1 MAEKQRQP
9 DASRTSTA
17 LVPYQSKVPS
27 VIPSLGNLD
36 AYIQAAN
43 RFPILSYEEEQNL
56 VKRLHENNDMQAGR
70 TLVMAHL
77 RLVIA
82 IARSYLGYGLPHADL
97 IQEGNIGLLKAIKHY
112 DPSHGARLM
121 TFAEYWI
128 RSEIQDYI
136 VKNWRQVKLA
146 TTKSQRKLFFNL
158 RSMRGENALTYSQA
172 NKIAHDLDVKPDEVL
187 EMEQRMYG
195 NETPIDLP
203 ADSNDED
210 DHGSAPIQWL
220 ASTENEPTAVLEQKD
235 EERMQQEGIRQALAS
250 LDERRRHVIMARWL
264 NTDDSGNNK
273 PKTLQELAEE
283 LGISA
288 ERVRQIEKN
297 ALIKMRKALTAPPD
311 EYV

>member
-17 LVPYQSKVPS
+17 LVPYQSKVL
-27 VIPSLGNLD
+27 PSLGNLD

-220 ASTENEPTAVLEQKD
+220 ASTENEPTVVLEQKD

-250 LDERRRHVIMARWL
+250 LDERSRHVIMARWL

>member
-1 MAEKQRQP
+1 MADTK
-9 DASRTSTA
+9 SKTTSTANA

-36 AYIQAAN
+36 AYIQTAN

-56 VKRLHENNDMQAGR
+56 VERLHKNNDMAAGR
-70 TLVMAHL
+70 ALVLAHL

-82 IARSYLGYGLPHADL
+82 IARSYLGYGIPHADL

-112 DPSHGARLM
+112 DPTHGARLM

-136 VKNWRQVKLA
+136 IKNWRQVKLA

-172 NKIAHDLDVKPDEVL
+172 NQIAQKLDVKPSEVL

-203 ADSNDED
+203 ADSNSSDAENS
-210 DHGSAPIQWL
+210 SAPIQWL
-220 ASTENEPTAVLEQKD
+220 SSTEDEPTTILEQKD

-250 LDERRRHVIMARWL
+250 LDERSRHVIMARWL
-264 NTDDSGNNK
+264 NVDDNGNNT
-273 PKTLQELAEE
+273 PKTLQELAQE
-283 LGISA
+283 LGVSA

-297 ALIKMRKALTAPPD
+297 ALIKMRKALTAPSD

>member
-1 MAEKQRQP
+1 MKNP
-9 DASRTSTA
+9 SPKTVGTSNA

-43 RFPILSYEEEQNL
+43 RFPILSYEEEQKL
-56 VKRLHENNDMQAGR
+56 VERLHKNNDMAAGR
-70 TLVMAHL
+70 ALVMAHL

-82 IARSYLGYGLPHADL
+82 IARSYLGYGIPHADL

-112 DPSHGARLM
+112 DPNHGARLM

-172 NKIAHDLDVKPDEVL
+172 NQIAHELDVKPSEVL

-203 ADSNDED
+203 TDSSDTED
-210 DHGSAPIQWL
+210 DRSSAPIQWL
-220 ASTENEPTAVLEQKD
+220 ASTENEP
-235 EERMQQEGIRQALAS
+235 
-250 LDERRRHVIMARWL
+250 
-264 NTDDSGNNK
+264 
-273 PKTLQELAEE
+273 
-283 LGISA
+283 
-288 ERVRQIEKN
+288 
-297 ALIKMRKALTAPPD
+297 
-311 EYV
+311 

>member
-1 MAEKQRQP
+1 MADTK
-9 DASRTSTA
+9 SKTTSTANA

-36 AYIQAAN
+36 AYIQTAN

-56 VKRLHENNDMQAGR
+56 VERLHKNNDMAAGR
-70 TLVMAHL
+70 ALVLAHL

-82 IARSYLGYGLPHADL
+82 IARSYLGYGIPHADL

-112 DPSHGARLM
+112 DPTHGARLM

-136 VKNWRQVKLA
+136 IKNWRQVKLA

-172 NKIAHDLDVKPDEVL
+172 NQIAQKLDVKPSEVL

-203 ADSNDED
+203 ADSNSSDDEN
-210 DHGSAPIQWL
+210 SCAPIQWL
-220 ASTENEPTAVLEQKD
+220 SSTEDEPTTILEQKD

-250 LDERRRHVIMARWL
+250 LDERSRHVIMARWL
-264 NTDDSGNNK
+264 NVDDNGNNT
-273 PKTLQELAEE
+273 PKTLQELAQE
-283 LGISA
+283 LGVSA

-297 ALIKMRKALTAPPD
+297 ALIKMRKALTAPSD

>member
-1 MAEKQRQP
+1 MTESQSK
-9 DASRTSTA
+9 TTKHTNA

-43 RFPILSYEEEQNL
+43 RFPILSYEQEKEL
-56 VKRLHENNDMQAGR
+56 MERLHKNNDMAAGR
-70 TLVMAHL
+70 ALVMAHL

-82 IARSYLGYGLPHADL
+82 IARSYLGYGIPHADL

-172 NKIAHDLDVKPDEVL
+172 DKIAKELDVKPAEVL
-187 EMEQRMYG
+187 EMERRMYG
-195 NETPIDLP
+195 HETPIDLP
-203 ADSNDED
+203 PDSD
-210 DHGSAPIQWL
+210 DGDDDRNSAPIQWL
-220 ASTENEPTAVLEQKD
+220 SSTENEPTVILEQKD

-250 LDERRRHVIMARWL
+250 LDERSRHVVLARWL
-264 NTDDSGNNK
+264 NIDENGNK
-273 PKTLQELAEE
+273 TPKTLQELAQE

-297 ALIKMRKALTAPPD
+297 ALIKMKKALTAPAD

>member
-1 MAEKQRQP
+1 MADIKK
-9 DASRTSTA
+9 ASSGANA

-43 RFPILSYEEEQNL
+43 RFPILSYEQERDL
-56 VKRLHENNDMQAGR
+56 VERLHKNNDMNAGR
-70 TLVMAHL
+70 ALVMAHL

-82 IARSYLGYGLPHADL
+82 IARSYLGYGIPHADL

-112 DPSHGARLM
+112 DPTHGARLM

-172 NKIAHDLDVKPDEVL
+172 DRIAQELDVKPSEVL

-203 ADSNDED
+203 ADDTDDED
-210 DHGSAPIQWL
+210 HSSAPIQWL
-220 ASTENEPTAVLEQKD
+220 SSTADEPTTILEQKD

-250 LDERRRHVIMARWL
+250 LDERSRHVIMARWF
-264 NTDDSGNNK
+264 NVDENGNNT
-273 PKTLQELAEE
+273 PKTLQELAQE
-283 LGISA
+283 LGVSA

-297 ALIKMRKALTAPPD
+297 ALTKMRKARANCA
-311 EYV
+311 VR

>member
-1 MAEKQRQP
+1 MADSDTKKNG
-9 DASRTSTA
+9 TSHA

-43 RFPILSYEEEQNL
+43 RFPILSYEEERDL
-56 VKRLHENNDMQAGR
+56 VDRLHKNNDMAAGR
-70 TLVMAHL
+70 ALVMAHL
-77 RLVIA
+77 RLVVA
-82 IARSYLGYGLPHADL
+82 IARTYLGYGIPHADL

-172 NKIAHDLDVKPDEVL
+172 DKIAHELDVKPSEVL

-195 NETPIDLP
+195 NETPIDLSP
-203 ADSNDED
+203 ENSEGD
-210 DHGSAPIQWL
+210 DDRNTAPIQWL
-220 ASTENEPTAVLEQKD
+220 ASTDSEPTVVLEQKD
-235 EERMQQEGIRQALAS
+235 EERMQQEGIRQALAC
-250 LDERRRHVIMARWL
+250 LDERSRHVIMSRWL
-264 NTDDSGNNK
+264 NIDDSGNNT
-273 PKTLQELAEE
+273 PKTLQELAQE
-283 LGISA
+283 LGVSA

-297 ALIKMRKALTAPPD
+297 ALLKMKKALTAPSD

>member
-1 MAEKQRQP
+1 ME
-9 DASRTSTA
+9 
-17 LVPYQSKVPS
+17 
-27 VIPSLGNLD
+27 
-36 AYIQAAN
+36 
-43 RFPILSYEEEQNL
+43 
-56 VKRLHENNDMQAGR
+56 RLHKNNDMNAGR
-70 TLVMAHL
+70 ALVMAHL

-82 IARSYLGYGLPHADL
+82 IARSYLGYGIPHADL

-112 DPSHGARLM
+112 DPTHGARLM

-172 NKIAHDLDVKPDEVL
+172 DKIAQELDVKPSEVL

-203 ADSNDED
+203 ADNTDDED
-210 DHGSAPIQWL
+210 HSSAPIQWL
-220 ASTENEPTAVLEQKD
+220 SSTADEPTTILEQKD

-250 LDERRRHVIMARWL
+250 LDERSRHVIMARWL
-264 NTDDSGNNK
+264 NIDENGNNT
-273 PKTLQELAEE
+273 PKTLQELAQE
-283 LGISA
+283 LGVSA
-288 ERVRQIEKN
+288 ERVRQMKKCI
-297 ALIKMRKALTAPPD
+297 
-311 EYV
+311 

>member
-1 MAEKQRQP
+1 MKNP
-9 DASRTSTA
+9 SPKTVGTSNA

-43 RFPILSYEEEQNL
+43 RFPILSYEEEQKL
-56 VKRLHENNDMQAGR
+56 VERLYKNNDMAAGR
-70 TLVMAHL
+70 ALVMAHL

-82 IARSYLGYGLPHADL
+82 IARSYLGYGIPHADL

-112 DPSHGARLM
+112 DPNHGARLM

-172 NKIAHDLDVKPDEVL
+172 NQIAHELDVKPSEVL

-203 ADSNDED
+203 TDSSDTED
-210 DHGSAPIQWL
+210 DRSSAPIQWL
-220 ASTENEPTAVLEQKD
+220 ASTENEPTVILEQKD

-250 LDERRRHVIMARWL
+250 LDERSRHVIMARWL
-264 NTDDSGNNK
+264 NVDESGNNA
-273 PKTLQELAEE
+273 PKTLQELAQE
-283 LGISA
+283 LGVSA

-297 ALIKMRKALTAPPD
+297 ALVKMKKALTAPAD

>member
-9 DASRTSTA
+9 DASRSSTA

-27 VIPSLGNLD
+27 VVP
-36 AYIQAAN
+36 AN

-195 NETPIDLP
+195 NETPIDLS

-250 LDERRRHVIMARWL
+250 LDERSRHVIMTRWL

>member
-1 MAEKQRQP
+1 MADKKKTP
-9 DASRTSTA
+9 TSSSHA
-17 LVPYQSKVPS
+17 LVPYQSRLPA

-43 RFPILSYEEEQNL
+43 RFPILTYEEEQNL
-56 VKRLHENNDMQAGR
+56 IERLHKYNDMAAGR

-97 IQEGNIGLLKAIKHY
+97 IQEGNIGLLKAIRHY
-112 DPSHGARLM
+112 EPTHGARLT

-136 VKNWRQVKLA
+136 IKNWRQVKLA
-146 TTKSQRKLFFNL
+146 TTKAQRKLFFNL

-172 NKIAHDLDVKPDEVL
+172 SKIADELDVKPDEVL
-187 EMEQRMYG
+187 EMEQRLYG

-203 ADSNDED
+203 VDADED
-210 DHGSAPIQWL
+210 SAQSAPIQWL
-220 ASTENEPTAVLEQKD
+220 SSSEDEPTAVLEKKE
-235 EERMQQEGIRQALAS
+235 EERLQREGIRQALAC
-250 LDERRRHVIMARWL
+250 LDDRSRRVIQARWL
-264 NTDDSGNNK
+264 NEDENGNLA
-273 PKTLQELAEE
+273 PMTLQELAQE
-283 LGISA
+283 LGVSA

-297 ALIKMRKALTAPPD
+297 ALIKMRKALTAPED
-311 EYV
+311 DYV

>member
-1 MAEKQRQP
+1 MKNP
-9 DASRTSTA
+9 SSKTVGTSNA

-43 RFPILSYEEEQNL
+43 RFPILSYEEEQKL
-56 VKRLHENNDMQAGR
+56 VERLHKNNDMAAGR
-70 TLVMAHL
+70 ALVMAHL

-82 IARSYLGYGLPHADL
+82 IARSYLGYGIPHADL

-112 DPSHGARLM
+112 DPNHGARLM

-172 NKIAHDLDVKPDEVL
+172 NQIAHELDVKPSEVL

-203 ADSNDED
+203 TDSSDTED
-210 DHGSAPIQWL
+210 DRSSAPIQWL
-220 ASTENEPTAVLEQKD
+220 ASTENEPTVILEQKD

-250 LDERRRHVIMARWL
+250 LDERSRHVIMARWL
-264 NTDDSGNNK
+264 NVDGSGNNA
-273 PKTLQELAEE
+273 PKTLQELAQE
-283 LGISA
+283 LGVSA

-297 ALIKMRKALTAPPD
+297 ALVKMKKALTAPAD

>member
-1 MAEKQRQP
+1 MADTK
-9 DASRTSTA
+9 SKTTSTANA

-36 AYIQAAN
+36 AYIQTAN
-43 RFPILSYEEEQNL
+43 RFPILSYEEERNL
-56 VKRLHENNDMQAGR
+56 IERLHKNNDMAAGR
-70 TLVMAHL
+70 ALVLAHL

-82 IARSYLGYGLPHADL
+82 IARSYLGYGIPHADL

-112 DPSHGARLM
+112 DPTHGARLM

-136 VKNWRQVKLA
+136 IKNWRQVKLA

-172 NKIAHDLDVKPDEVL
+172 NQIAQKLDVKPSEVL

-203 ADSNDED
+203 ADSNSSDDENS
-210 DHGSAPIQWL
+210 SAPIQWL
-220 ASTENEPTAVLEQKD
+220 SSTEDEPTTILEQKD

-250 LDERRRHVIMARWL
+250 LDERSRRVIMARWL
-264 NTDDSGNNK
+264 NVDDNGNNT
-273 PKTLQELAEE
+273 PKTLQELAQE
-283 LGISA
+283 LGVSA

-297 ALIKMRKALTAPPD
+297 ALIKMRKALTAPSD